1 METKTTQ
8 ITFGTCKRCK
18 TNPAVYGGL
27 YVCKD
32 CFVDW
37 NKLGVFEGKTMDG
50 YLLRK
55 KATGLFFEN
64 AKMEKIMGLKN

>member
-1 METKTTQ
+1 MECTVTQ
-8 ITFGTCKRCK
+8 VTFGDCKRCK
-18 TNPAVYGGL
+18 LSPAVYGAL
-27 YVCKD
+27 DVCKK

-55 KATGLFFEN
+55 KATALFFEN
-64 AKMEKIMGLKN
+64 AKMEKIMELKN